1 MGELLVWPA
10 LLSYGVAAVAYAG
23 ELHGPG
29 RYGRVGIWGVRVGW
43 LVQTALLVAQAVSAD
58 GFPWGTWA
66 GALNLLSWLVVA
78 GYLVWG
84 CKPRYRLIGLL
95 VMPLAAGLLVL
106 AWAGGG
112 TAVHEQDGGGW
123 ALDAHVGLM
132 LAAFASFTVAAA
144 MALLYLYEERR
155 LKHRDAGVLRL
166 RLPSLEALDRL
177 SSRVA
182 LVGLLLLSAGI
193 VVGLTRLD
201 PGDLDAAMTVTAVIW
216 AVYAAA
222 LVLRRETG
230 LQGRRLAWSLVAGF
244 SLVAFVL
251 PLTHFAS

>member
-1 MGELLVWPA
+1 MAELLVWPTLVA
-10 LLSYGVAAVAYAG
+10 YGVAAVAYAG

-29 RYGRVGIWGVRVGW
+29 RFGRLGIWGVRLGW
-43 LVQTALLVAQAVSAD
+43 LSQTALLVAQAVSTD

-66 GALNLLSWLVVA
+66 GALTLLSWLVVA

-95 VMPLAAGLLVL
+95 VMPFAAALLVL
-106 AWAGGG
+106 SWAGGG
-112 TAVHEQDGGGW
+112 TAVDEHDGGGW
-123 ALDAHVGLM
+123 TLDAHVGLM

-144 MALLYLYEERR
+144 MAILYLYEERR
-155 LKHRDAGVLRL
+155 LKHRDTGLLRL

-177 SSRVA
+177 ASRVA
-182 LVGLLLLSAGI
+182 LVGLVLLSAGI

-201 PGDLDAAMTVTAVIW
+201 SGDLDAAMTITALIW

-244 SLVAFVL
+244 SLVAFAL

>member
-1 MGELLVWPA
+1 MADLLVWPA
-10 LLSYGVAAVAYAG
+10 LVAYGVAAVAYAG

-29 RYGRVGIWGVRVGW
+29 RFGRLGIWGVRLGW
-43 LVQTALLVAQAVSAD
+43 LWQTALLVAQAVSTD

-95 VMPLAAGLLVL
+95 VMPFAAALLL
-106 AWAGGG
+106 LSWAGGG
-112 TAVHEQDGGGW
+112 TAVDERTGGGW
-123 ALDAHVGLM
+123 TLDTHVGLM

-144 MALLYLYEERR
+144 MAILYLYEERR
-155 LKHRDAGVLRL
+155 LKHRDTRLLRL

-177 SSRVA
+177 ASRVA
-182 LVGLLLLSAGI
+182 LVGLVLLSGGI

-201 PGDLDAAMTVTAVIW
+201 SGELDAAMTITALIW

-244 SLVAFVL
+244 SLVAFAL

>member
-10 LLSYGVAAVAYAG
+10 LLSYGVAAVAYAW

-43 LVQTALLVAQAVSAD
+43 LAQTALLVAQAVSAD

-66 GALNLLSWLVVA
+66 GALSLLSWLVVA

-216 AVYAAA
+216 GVYAAA

>member
-1 MGELLVWPA
+1 MADLLVWPA
-10 LLSYGVAAVAYAG
+10 LVAYGVAAVAYAG

-29 RYGRVGIWGVRVGW
+29 RFGRLGIWGVRLGW
-43 LVQTALLVAQAVSAD
+43 LSQTALLVAQAVSTD

-95 VMPLAAGLLVL
+95 VMPFAAALLL
-106 AWAGGG
+106 LSWAGGG
-112 TAVHEQDGGGW
+112 TAVDERTGGGW
-123 ALDAHVGLM
+123 TLDTHVGLM

-144 MALLYLYEERR
+144 MAILYLYEERR
-155 LKHRDAGVLRL
+155 LKHRDTRLLRL

-177 SSRVA
+177 ASRVA
-182 LVGLLLLSAGI
+182 LVGLVLLSGGI

-201 PGDLDAAMTVTAVIW
+201 SGELDAAMTITALIW

-230 LQGRRLAWSLVAGF
+230 LQGRRLAWSFVAGF
-244 SLVAFVL
+244 SLVAFAL